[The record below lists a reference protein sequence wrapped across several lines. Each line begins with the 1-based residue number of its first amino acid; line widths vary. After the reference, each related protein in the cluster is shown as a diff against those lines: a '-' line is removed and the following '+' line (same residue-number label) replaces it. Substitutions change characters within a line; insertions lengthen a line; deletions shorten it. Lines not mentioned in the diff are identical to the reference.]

1 MYYECLPFNRTYFKE
16 MQIETKG
23 TGFHLAGQPKY
34 KNLKV
39 PGVEEDMGK
48 QRTSYTVGE
57 NVYWCKLFERL
68 FSLRN

>member
-1 MYYECLPFNRTYFKE
+1 MKQDLRQDQAQRAGDKMGNHL
-16 MQIETKG
+16 IKG
-23 TGFHLAGQPKY
+23 QTGSE
-34 KNLKV
+34 N
-39 PGVEEDMGK
+39 GVEEDMGK